1 MTTENKTQITFPCGQ
16 DGVKALIPHREPF
29 IWVSRIV
36 ECDPGVS
43 IVAELDLPEDLYLF
57 EGHFPGMPVLPGV
70 ITMEAL
76 AQAAGCCMAA
86 GGTTDGRVGLF
97 AGIDNA
103 KFKDTALPGDTLVL
117 KATLG
122 HASKVFCKAEVEA
135 TNKATG
141 KLVAKADQKYML
153 VAADKLAVQP
163 VADAADAT
171 SPSADLKTDQVCTS
185 ANVTD

>member
-1 MTTENKTQITFPCGQ
+1 
-16 DGVKALIPHREPF
+16 
-29 IWVSRIV
+29 VSRIV

-43 IVAELDLPEDLYLF
+43 IVAELDLPEDLYVF

-86 GGTTDGRVGLF
+86 GGTTEGRVGLF

-122 HASKVFCKAEVEA
+122 HASKIFCKAEVEA

-153 VAADKLAVQP
+153 VSADKLGGQDAQGAVASATP
-163 VADAADAT
+163 SDALNNNND
-171 SPSADLKTDQVCTS
+171 
-185 ANVTD
+185 

>member
-1 MTTENKTQITFPCGQ
+1 MTNDSETTITFPCGL
-16 DGVKALIPHREPF
+16 DGVKSLIPHREPF
-29 IWVSRIV
+29 IWVSRII

-141 KLVAKADQKYML
+141 KLVAKAEQKYML
-153 VAADKLAVQP
+153 VSADKLGGQ
-163 VADAADAT
+163 DAASKQEAA
-171 SPSADLKTDQVCTS
+171 SPSTNLEAH
-185 ANVTD
+185 N